1 MNRKLITA
9 FTAFAL
15 LTGCNVTDDNNDA
28 TRNNNNDGAQPT
40 RFENTGTG
48 DRMNDNNRN
57 NTDYR
62 DRNRSDGE
70 GRFNDNANNTNQNN
84 QNRFDVA
91 EEAAEQITDKIP
103 EIETAYVLTTENNA
117 YVAARMDTNNKRN
130 QDGRNNRN
138 NNNAR
143 NTRTND
149 NGDELTE
156 DVKKRIAEIVRSVD
170 NDIDNV
176 FVSTNP
182 DFYNLTTN
190 YVDDVDAGRPI
201 EGFFDQFGNMI
212 ERLFPQN
219 R

>member
-15 LTGCNVTDDNNDA
+15 LTGCNVTDDTNDAMRNND
-28 TRNNNNDGAQPT
+28 NDGAQPT
-40 RFENTGTG
+40 RFENTGTSDG
-48 DRMNDNNRN
+48 MNDNNRN
-57 NTDYR
+57 HTDYR
-62 DRNRSDGE
+62 ERNRGE
-70 GRFNDNANNTNQNN
+70 GRFNDHTNKKDQNN
-84 QNRFDVA
+84 RNRFDVA

-117 YVAARMDTNNKRN
+117 YVAARMDTNNKKRN

-138 NNNAR
+138 NNNMR
-143 NTRTND
+143 NPRP
-149 NGDELTE
+149 NGKGHELT
-156 DVKKRIAEIVRSVD
+156 DNMKKRIAEIVRSVD

-190 YVDDVDAGRPI
+190 YVDDVNAGRPI